1 MNTYDHTRST
11 IELINANEFL
21 PMPFKKDSLFSVG
34 DSKSLYSEN
43 LKIQPHDWFYRKAPV
58 SYKLNSQGYRT
69 AEFKD
74 IVWEDSVVIFGCSN
88 VFGVGVT
95 DEDTLSSQLS
105 NIIGMPVINMGF
117 PGSGPTLALH
127 LATVLSDRYPTPKAV
142 INLWAGVNRISYYNQ
157 TAIHNHGPWSIGK
170 GKSGNDFMTQWMKD
184 ETHGEVL
191 AMLASRA
198 SKILWEDTVYLETT
212 YAEPTANLLEC
223 SLQVATDNARDITEH
238 GMAHPG
244 RKSHRNVAKYIADTI
259 TSQLT

>member
-1 MNTYDHTRST
+1 MNTYDHTGST
-11 IELINANEFL
+11 IDLINANEFQS
-21 PMPFKKDSLFSVG
+21 PPKETDFLFNGG
-34 DSKSLYSEN
+34 DSKSLFRKN
-43 LKIQPHDWFYRKAPV
+43 LKTQPHDWKYRTAPV
-58 SYKLNSQGYRT
+58 RYTLNSQGYRT

-95 DEDTLSSQLS
+95 DDDTLSSQLS

-117 PGSGPTLALH
+117 PGSGTTLALH
-127 LATVLSDRYPTPKAV
+127 HATILSDRYPTPKAV
-142 INLWAGVNRISYYNQ
+142 INLWAGVNRTSYYSQ
-157 TAIHNHGPWSIGK
+157 DAILNHGPWSLGK
-170 GKSGNDFMTQWMKD
+170 GKSGNDYMTQWMKD

-223 SLQVATDNARDITEH
+223 SLQLATDNARDITET
-238 GMAHPG
+238 GIAHPG
-244 RKSHRNVAKYIADTI
+244 RKSHCNVAKYIADTI